1 MTAIRWPDE
10 VLRPTNVAFDLDS
23 RSLAGPASVSGA
35 TQVVASEAGIWKAT
49 YGNIVVKSRRA
60 VLAHRAIAALLEG
73 RLGSIL
79 VPLCRG
85 YGPSSGAVLT
95 ADEEALFAQVP
106 HSDDALF
113 DDDTGYV
120 GSLTDVVLA
129 ADAAV
134 RATTLMVTVNY
145 AADDIQPG
153 MHFSLG
159 ERLYR
164 VRTFDADTG
173 TMTIRPPLRE
183 AVTAGD
189 VLNFDDPVCRM
200 RLANDDG
207 LDLELALRR
216 FSSPSVQ
223 FIEDL

>member
-1 MTAIRWPDE
+1 MTAIRWPEE
-10 VLRPTNVAFDLDS
+10 VLRPQNVSFDIDS
-23 RSLAGPASVSGA
+23 RSLAGPTSVSGA
-35 TQVVASEAGIWKAT
+35 TQVVSSDAGIWKAT
-49 YGNIVVKSRRA
+49 FGSIVVKSRGA
-60 VLAHRAIAALLEG
+60 VLAHRAIAALMEG

-85 YGPSSGAVLT
+85 YGPSSSAVLT
-95 ADEEALFAQVP
+95 EDEKALFAQVP
-106 HSDDALF
+106 HSDDAYF

-120 GSLTDVVLA
+120 GSLTDVVLS

-173 TMTIRPPLRE
+173 TMTIRPPLRD

-189 VLNFDDPVCRM
+189 ALDFDDPVCRM

-216 FSSPSVQ
+216 FGSPTVQ
-223 FIEDL
+223 FVEDI

>member
-1 MTAIRWPDE
+1 MTIRWPCE
-10 VLRPTNVAFDLDS
+10 VLRPQNVSFDLDS

-35 TQVVASEAGIWKAT
+35 TQVVSSDAGIWKAT
-49 YGNIVVKSRRA
+49 FGSVIVKSRQA
-60 VLAHRAIAALLEG
+60 VLVHRALAALLEG

-79 VPLCRG
+79 VPLCRA
-85 YGPSSGAVLT
+85 YGPSSGAVLS
-95 ADEEALFAQVP
+95 ADQQALFAQVP
-106 HSDDALF
+106 HSDDAFF

-129 ADAAV
+129 ADAAL
-134 RATTLMVTVNY
+134 RATTLTVTVNY

-164 VRTFDADTG
+164 IRTFDADTG
-173 TMTIRPPLRE
+173 VMTIRPPLRE
-183 AVTAGD
+183 AVTAGEHLD
-189 VLNFDDPVCRM
+189 FDDPVCRM

-216 FSSPSVQ
+216 FGSPSISFV
-223 FIEDL
+223 EDV

>member
-1 MTAIRWPDE
+1 MTIRWPDE
-10 VLRPTNVAFDLDS
+10 VLRPQNVSFDLDS

-35 TQVVASEAGIWKAT
+35 TQVISSDAGLWKAT
-49 YGNIVVKSRRA
+49 LGEIIVKSRQA

-79 VPLCRG
+79 IPLCRG

-95 ADEEALFAQVP
+95 ADEEALFAEIP
-106 HSDDALF
+106 HSDDAFF

-153 MHFSLG
+153 QHFSIG

-164 VRTFDADTG
+164 IRTFDATTG

-183 AVTAGD
+183 AVTASD
-189 VLNFDDPVCRM
+189 VLNFDDPCCRM
-200 RLANDDG
+200 RLLQDDG
-207 LDLELALRR
+207 LDLELSLRR